1 MSIRRAVPSTASA
14 SVMLPPCGVAAL
26 VLSVTALGCAEGE
39 GTDADPTPT
48 TATVIQTSRG
58 GDKLAEIGTLEFV
71 EATETDHSLIALDPG
86 TEYQT
91 VLGFGGSFTESTAYV
106 LGQLSDAKRQEV
118 IEAYFGPSGADYT
131 LTRTHINSSDFS
143 LSNYAYAEVPGDSLL
158 EHFTIEH
165 DLDDIVPLIQDAMAA
180 SEAGFRIIA
189 SPWTAPPWMKD
200 NDDWNDG
207 SLDPRWHPTW
217 ALYFSKYIRAYEEQG
232 IDIWGVTIEN
242 EPLGNG
248 ANWESMIF
256 TPTSMADFL
265 KNHLG
270 PRFEEDGLDV
280 NILVYDQN
288 RDHVEE
294 WVDVILGDPE
304 AARYAWG
311 TAVHWYSSTVE
322 WYPEALT
329 AVHERFPEKPIVHTE
344 GTIDAE
350 VPVWQD
356 DDWYWRPEATDWG
369 YDWAPEE
376 DKHLHPKY
384 APAFRYARD
393 IIGGLNSW
401 LAGWIDWNMVLDTQG
416 GPNHA
421 SNWCIAP
428 VIARPETDEV
438 YYTPL
443 YYVLAQ
449 FSRFI
454 RPDAVRI
461 GITESPDELMV
472 TAFRNVDGGI
482 VVALLNQSDGE
493 IEDAVR
499 LGGRQI
505 ETSIAPSA
513 VQTLV
518 LN

>member
-1 MSIRRAVPSTASA
+1 MTTVRRSLVSA
-14 SVMLPPCGVAAL
+14 LACCAAI
-26 VLSVTALGCAEGE
+26 GCADTQDG
-39 GTDADPTPT
+39 DVPT
-48 TATVIQTSRG
+48 TATVMQTSRG
-58 GDKLAEIGTLEFV
+58 GDKLAEIATLQFADA
-71 EATETDHSLIALDPG
+71 EATDRPTIALDPA

-91 VLGFGGSFTESTAYV
+91 ILGFGGSFTESTAYV
-106 LGQLSDAKRQEV
+106 LNQLSDAKRQEV

-143 LSNYAYAEVPGDSLL
+143 LGNYAYAEVPGDTLL
-158 EHFTIEH
+158 EHFTIEE
-165 DLDDIVPLIQDAMAA
+165 DLDDIVPLIKDAAA
-180 SEAGFRIIA
+180 VSASGFKIIA

-200 NDDWNDG
+200 NNDWNDG
-207 SLDPRWHPTW
+207 ALLPEYYPTW
-217 ALYFSKYIRAYEEQG
+217 AMYFTKYIRAYAEQG

-248 ANWESMIF
+248 ANWESMIYS
-256 TPTSMADFL
+256 PESMAEFL
-265 KNHLG
+265 RDHLG
-270 PRFEEDGLDV
+270 PRFEQDGIDAK
-280 NILVYDQN
+280 ILVYDQN

-304 AARYAWG
+304 AAQYAWG

-322 WYPEALT
+322 WYPEALN
-329 AVHERFPEKPIVHTE
+329 AVHEKFPDKPIVHTE
-344 GTIDAE
+344 GTIDSE

-376 DKHLHPKY
+376 DKHLHPMY
-384 APAFRYARD
+384 VPAYRYARD
-393 IIGGLNSW
+393 IVGGLNSW

-421 SNWCIAP
+421 NNWCIAP
-428 VIARPETDEV
+428 VIAKPETDEV

-443 YYVLAQ
+443 YYVMAH
-449 FSRFI
+449 FSKYI
-454 RPDAVRI
+454 RPGAVRI
-461 GITESPDELMV
+461 GITESPASLMV
-472 TAFRNVDGGI
+472 TAFRNLDGTI
-482 VVALLNQSDGE
+482 AVALLNQSDE
-493 IEDAVR
+493 AVAYAVTI
-499 LGGRQI
+499 GGRQI
-505 ETSIAPSA
+505 DTSIAASA

>member
-1 MSIRRAVPSTASA
+1 MMRIRRSFV
-14 SVMLPPCGVAAL
+14 LAL
-26 VLSVTALGCAEGE
+26 VPITGFACTSGQSGTA
-39 GTDADPTPT
+39 DRTPT
-48 TATVIQTSRG
+48 TATVIQTSRA
-58 GDKLAEIGTLEFV
+58 GDKLAEVATLQFADAAE
-71 EATETDHSLIALDPG
+71 TERPVIALDPSI
-86 TEYQT
+86 EFQT

-106 LGQLSDAKRQEV
+106 LNQLSDAKRQEV
-118 IEAYFGPSGADYT
+118 IEAYFGPTGADYT

-143 LSNYAYAEVPGDSLL
+143 LGNYAYAEVPGDTLL
-158 EHFTIEH
+158 EHFTIEE
-165 DLDDIVPLIQDAMAA
+165 DMDDIVPLIQDAAA
-180 SEAGFRIIA
+180 VSESGFKIIA

-200 NDDWNDG
+200 NNAWNDG
-207 SLDPRWHPTW
+207 ALLPEYYPTW
-217 ALYFSKYIRAYEEQG
+217 ALYFTKYIRAYAEQG

-248 ANWESMIF
+248 ANWESMIYS
-256 TPTSMADFL
+256 PESMAEFL
-265 KNHLG
+265 KDHLG
-270 PRFEEDGLDV
+270 PRFEQDGIDAK
-280 NILVYDQN
+280 IMIYDQN

-294 WVDVILGDPE
+294 WVNVILGDPE
-304 AARYAWG
+304 AAQYAWG

-322 WYPEALT
+322 WYPEALN
-329 AVHERFPEKPIVHTE
+329 AVHEKFPDKPIVHTE

-356 DDWYWRPEATDWG
+356 DDWYWRREATDWG

-376 DKHLHPKY
+376 DKHLHPMY
-384 APAFRYARD
+384 VPTYRYARD

-421 SNWCIAP
+421 NNWCIAP
-428 VIARPETDEV
+428 VIAKPETDEV

-449 FSRFI
+449 FSKYI
-454 RPDAVRI
+454 RPGAVRI
-461 GITESPDELMV
+461 GVAGVPDDLMV
-472 TAFRNVDGGI
+472 TAFRNPDGTI
-482 VVALLNQSDGE
+482 AVALLNQSEEAVAYAVSVGE
-493 IEDAVR
+493 
-499 LGGRQI
+499 QHI

-518 LN
+518 LD